1 MLPDPSTRA
10 TPSRRSRGSLAKAR
24 SRETIFLRRSS
35 GRSMHDW
42 RKRSARIKSFIILS
56 RHLSLAHRANWQI
69 RRQPHKADETSAS
82 SLRLSKIAQYR
93 SFPSSLGSGLQS
105 EVRLSDLE
113 LSVKCSFP

>member
-56 RHLSLAHRANWQI
+56 RHLKSRTPTVWGELIGKFGVSHTT
-69 RRQPHKADETSAS
+69 DETSAS

-93 SFPSSLGSGLQS
+93 SFPSSLGSGLES

-113 LSVKCSFP
+113 LSV